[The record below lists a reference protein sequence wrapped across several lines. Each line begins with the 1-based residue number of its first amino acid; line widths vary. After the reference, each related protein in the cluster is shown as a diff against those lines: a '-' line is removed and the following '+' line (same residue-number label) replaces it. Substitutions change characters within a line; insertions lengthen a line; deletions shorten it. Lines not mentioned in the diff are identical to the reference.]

1 MNYWE
6 NICKINDRQE
16 AKGRNKYGMILED
29 NKDLSFSERINHLQE
44 ELVDALK
51 YCEHIKAYK
60 STHVSLNTLAKM
72 IHNNAVEHGWWDEPR
87 SFGDIVALCH
97 SEISEALEEHRD
109 GRPMAYVMRAQNGK
123 PYHETDIENWKIN
136 EKPEGVAVEMIDCF
150 IRILDWLAWAEVD
163 IDELLMLKH
172 EYNKTRPYKHGGK
185 VM

>member
-6 NICKINDRQE
+6 NICRINDRQE

-51 YCEHIKAYK
+51 YCEHLKAYK
-60 STHVSLNTLAKM
+60 TSHLTLNDLASV
-72 IHNNAVEHGWWDEPR
+72 IHLNAEEHGWWDEPR

-97 SEISEALEEHRD
+97 SELSEALEEHRND
-109 GRPMAYVMRAQNGK
+109 RPMAYVVSGATMVK
-123 PYHETDIENWKIN
+123 DPKKWKAH
-136 EKPEGVAVEMIDCF
+136 EKPEGVAVEMIDCL